1 MRGNRCVTVNNA
13 SENKLTSYIARY
25 GRFRYEWAKPLY
37 SKDPRYL
44 RMDDQEKLS
53 FTRSLNMRLLKESG
67 LDKYVIEA
75 KLKKGHD
82 KASKRKVSM

>member
-1 MRGNRCVTVNNA
+1 
-13 SENKLTSYIARY
+13 
-25 GRFRYEWAKPLY
+25 
-37 SKDPRYL
+37 
-44 RMDDQEKLS
+44 MDDQEKLS